1 MSKDTLELLREC
13 DSGIKMA
20 VGSIDEVSGHIKDE
34 DLKNLLEKSK
44 EEHSQL
50 GGTIKEQLASLG
62 DDGKDPGIM
71 AKSMSW
77 IKTNVKLGMNDSDR
91 TVAGL
96 MTDGCDMGIKSLT
109 RYLNEY
115 KDADGASRSTARPE
129 AVSVIYL
136 FAGRLH
142 YFIKSRPPRRFGRS
156 CCDGL
161 FRHIPQQKNIPQPEN
176 IYTLQIK
183 KRHSRLRVPLCIL
196 II

>member
-44 EEHSQL
+44 EEHSRL

-115 KDADGASRSTARPE
+115 KGADGASRSTAR
-129 AVSVIYL
+129 
-136 FAGRLH
+136 RLIGIEEDLLNLPPQH
-142 YFIKSRPPRRFGRS
+142 IKHCSGLNSSDLYIIRAERIHCIFLPP
-156 CCDGL
+156 
-161 FRHIPQQKNIPQPEN
+161 
-176 IYTLQIK
+176 
-183 KRHSRLRVPLCIL
+183 
-196 II
+196 

>member
-44 EEHSQL
+44 EEHSRL

-115 KDADGASRSTARPE
+115 KGADGASRRTA
-129 AVSVIYL
+129 AL
-136 FAGRLH
+136 FYKITPTAALRTKLLRWAFSS
-142 YFIKSRPPRRFGRS
+142 YPATK
-156 CCDGL
+156 
-161 FRHIPQQKNIPQPEN
+161 N

>member
-77 IKTNVKLGMNDSDR
+77 IKTNVKLGMSDSDR

-115 KDADGASRSTARPE
+115 KGADGASRSTARRLIGIEEDLLCGLRP
-129 AVSVIYL
+129 SVIYL
-136 FAGRLH
+136 FAGRRH
-142 YFIKSRPPRRFGRS
+142 YYKSCPPRRFGRS

-161 FRHIPQQKNIPQPEN
+161 F
-176 IYTLQIK
+176 
-183 KRHSRLRVPLCIL
+183 
-196 II
+196 

>member
-44 EEHSQL
+44 EEHSRL

-115 KDADGASRSTARPE
+115 KGADGASRNRDRRGSSLRAQT
-129 AVSVIYL
+129 VSVIYL
-136 FAGRLH
+136 FAGRQH

-161 FRHIPQQKNIPQPEN
+161 FRHIPQHEN
-176 IYTLQIK
+176 IYTPQIK

>member
-115 KDADGASRSTARPE
+115 KGADGASRSTARRLIGHRRGSSLR
-129 AVSVIYL
+129 AQTVSVIYL
-136 FAGRLH
+136 FAGLQH
-142 YFIKSRPPRRFGRS
+142 YFIKSHPPRRFGRS
-156 CCDGL
+156 CCDGI
-161 FRHIPQQKNIPQPEN
+161 F
-176 IYTLQIK
+176 
-183 KRHSRLRVPLCIL
+183 
-196 II
+196 

>member
-20 VGSIDEVSGHIKDE
+20 VGSIDEVSGHI
-34 DLKNLLEKSK
+34 KSK

-115 KDADGASRSTARPE
+115 KGADGASRSTARRLIRIEEDLLSGLRP
-129 AVSVIYL
+129 YL
-136 FAGRLH
+136 
-142 YFIKSRPPRRFGRS
+142 
-156 CCDGL
+156 
-161 FRHIPQQKNIPQPEN
+161 
-176 IYTLQIK
+176 
-183 KRHSRLRVPLCIL
+183 
-196 II
+196 

>member
-1 MSKDTLELLREC
+1 MLHDF
-13 DSGIKMA
+13 I
-20 VGSIDEVSGHIKDE
+20 
-34 DLKNLLEKSK
+34 NEKSK

-115 KDADGASRSTARPE
+115 KGADGASRSTARRLIGIEEDLLCGLRP
-129 AVSVIYL
+129 YL
-136 FAGRLH
+136 
-142 YFIKSRPPRRFGRS
+142 
-156 CCDGL
+156 
-161 FRHIPQQKNIPQPEN
+161 
-176 IYTLQIK
+176 
-183 KRHSRLRVPLCIL
+183 
-196 II
+196 

>member
-96 MTDGCDMGIKSLT
+96 MTDGTPPNRHRRESSLRT
-109 RYLNEY
+109 
-115 KDADGASRSTARPE
+115 E

-161 FRHIPQQKNIPQPEN
+161 FRHIPQPEN

>member
-20 VGSIDEVSGHIKDE
+20 VGSIDEVRGHIKDE

-44 EEHSQL
+44 EEHSRL

-77 IKTNVKLGMNDSDR
+77 IKTNVKLGINDSDR

-115 KDADGASRSTARPE
+115 KGADGASRSTARRLIGIEEDLLCGLRP
-129 AVSVIYL
+129 YL
-136 FAGRLH
+136 
-142 YFIKSRPPRRFGRS
+142 
-156 CCDGL
+156 
-161 FRHIPQQKNIPQPEN
+161 
-176 IYTLQIK
+176 
-183 KRHSRLRVPLCIL
+183 
-196 II
+196 

>member
-71 AKSMSW
+71 AKSMSL

-115 KDADGASRSTARPE
+115 KGAHGAPPNRDRRGSSLRAE

-136 FAGRLH
+136 FAGRQH
-142 YFIKSRPPRRFGRS
+142 CFIKSRPPRRFGRS

-161 FRHIPQQKNIPQPEN
+161 FRHIPQQKHLYAAN
-176 IYTLQIK
+176 
-183 KRHSRLRVPLCIL
+183 
-196 II
+196 

>member
-115 KDADGASRSTARPE
+115 KGADGASRSTARRLIGIEEDLLCGLRRICDIFICRTAALFYKITPTAALRTKLLRW
-129 AVSVIYL
+129 AVSAYP
-136 FAGRLH
+136 A
-142 YFIKSRPPRRFGRS
+142 
-156 CCDGL
+156 
-161 FRHIPQQKNIPQPEN
+161 
-176 IYTLQIK
+176 T
-183 KRHSRLRVPLCIL
+183 
-196 II
+196 

>member
-44 EEHSQL
+44 EEHSRL

-71 AKSMSW
+71 AKRMSW

-115 KDADGASRSTARPE
+115 KGADGASRSTARRLIGIEEDLLCGLRP
-129 AVSVIYL
+129 YL
-136 FAGRLH
+136 
-142 YFIKSRPPRRFGRS
+142 
-156 CCDGL
+156 
-161 FRHIPQQKNIPQPEN
+161 
-176 IYTLQIK
+176 
-183 KRHSRLRVPLCIL
+183 
-196 II
+196 

>member
-34 DLKNLLEKSK
+34 DLKNLLEKSM
-44 EEHSQL
+44 
-50 GGTIKEQLASLG
+50 SL
-62 DDGKDPGIM
+62 
-71 AKSMSW
+71 

-115 KDADGASRSTARPE
+115 KGADGASRSTARRLIGIEEDLLCGLRP
-129 AVSVIYL
+129 YL
-136 FAGRLH
+136 
-142 YFIKSRPPRRFGRS
+142 
-156 CCDGL
+156 
-161 FRHIPQQKNIPQPEN
+161 
-176 IYTLQIK
+176 
-183 KRHSRLRVPLCIL
+183 
-196 II
+196 

>member
-115 KDADGASRSTARPE
+115 KGADGASRSTARRLIGIEEDLLWAETVP
-129 AVSVIYL
+129 VIYICGT
-136 FAGRLH
+136 AHR
-142 YFIKSRPPRRFGRS
+142 FISRPGTANYH
-156 CCDGL
+156 CA
-161 FRHIPQQKNIPQPEN
+161 RHYVIAICIPLKHKSPTAAHQA
-176 IYTLQIK
+176 LQWA
-183 KRHSRLRVPLCIL
+183 
-196 II
+196 